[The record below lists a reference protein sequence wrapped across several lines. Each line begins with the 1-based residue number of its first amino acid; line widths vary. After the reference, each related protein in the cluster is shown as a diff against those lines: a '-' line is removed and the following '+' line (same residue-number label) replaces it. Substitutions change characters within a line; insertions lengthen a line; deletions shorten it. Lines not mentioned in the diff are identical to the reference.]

1 MKNSVCYIY
10 NSFSQIKLT
19 QQDERVPD
27 SLSVPFNFARCFNA
41 HCPQASKCLRH
52 IATQLDTTDYLYIS
66 IVNPA
71 RYPADG
77 NQCECFKTA
86 VKVHVAWGLKR
97 LLDRIPYEDAVSIR
111 IQLVGHYGKTG
122 YYRFYRGERGLMPK
136 DQAYIRQLFR
146 NKGIKE
152 EPTYQRYTEE
162 YSLLSNSVYYLFSI
176 TFHGFSGFFRCLLL
190 G

>member
-1 MKNSVCYIY
+1 MKEES
-10 NSFSQIKLT
+10 
-19 QQDERVPD
+19 D
-27 SLSVPFNFARCFNA
+27 SSSVPYNFSRCFNDQ
-41 HCPQASKCLRH
+41 CPQASKCLRY
-52 IATQLDTTDYLYIS
+52 IATQSETADYLYIS

-152 EPTYQRYTEE
+152 EPTYQ
-162 YSLLSNSVYYLFSI
+162 LNSSYKCVTYLFHREQLFRHRI
-176 TFHGFSGFFRCLLL
+176 IFRDFLFAQAFSNIFQNIYTGNKVFQLFL
-190 G
+190 

>member
-1 MKNSVCYIY
+1 MK
-10 NSFSQIKLT
+10 
-19 QQDERVPD
+19 EEPD
-27 SLSVPFNFARCFNA
+27 SLSVPYNFARCFNDQ
-41 HCPQASKCLRH
+41 CPQASKCLRH

-77 NQCECFKTA
+77 NQCECFKTT
-86 VKVHVAWGLKR
+86 VKVHVAWGLKQ
-97 LLDRIPYEDAVSIR
+97 LLNRIPYEDAVSIR
-111 IQLVGHYGKTG
+111 MQLVGHYGKTG

-162 YSLLSNSVYYLFSI
+162 YI
-176 TFHGFSGFFRCLLL
+176 W
-190 G
+190 

>member
-1 MKNSVCYIY
+1 MKEES
-10 NSFSQIKLT
+10 
-19 QQDERVPD
+19 D
-27 SLSVPFNFARCFNA
+27 SPSVPYNFSRCFNDQ
-41 HCPQASKCLRH
+41 CPQALKCLRY
-52 IATQLDTTDYLYIS
+52 IAAQNETADYLYIS

-86 VKVHVAWGLKR
+86 IKVHVAWGLKR

-111 IQLVGHYGKTG
+111 IQLVRHYGKTG

-162 YSLLSNSVYYLFSI
+162 YI
-176 TFHGFSGFFRCLLL
+176 W
-190 G
+190 

>member
-1 MKNSVCYIY
+1 MK
-10 NSFSQIKLT
+10 
-19 QQDERVPD
+19 EEPD
-27 SLSVPFNFARCFNA
+27 NLSVPYNFARCFNVQ
-41 HCPQASKCLRH
+41 CPQASKCLRH
-52 IATQLDTTDYLYIS
+52 TATQLDTADNLYIT

-162 YSLLSNSVYYLFSI
+162 YI
-176 TFHGFSGFFRCLLL
+176 W
-190 G
+190 